1 MGRKISVDSATLM
14 NKGLEVIEARWL
26 FDADPSDIEVVIHP
40 QSIVHSMVSYRDG
53 SVIAQ
58 MGLPDMRTPIAQA
71 LAWPE
76 RIDAGVGRLDLV
88 KAGPLAFH
96 EPDLARFPCLG
107 LAWRSLAEGG
117 DAPVVLNAANE
128 VAVQAFL
135 DGDIAFMDIPRILE
149 ATLDALPRSAP
160 GGVDDILTSD
170 RAARRQARSLM
181 NPREAANG

>member
-88 KAGPLAFH
+88 KAVNPGDAITHGQHLAN
-96 EPDLARFPCLG
+96 LGNLG
-107 LAWRSLAEGG
+107 LGAEVRDLILQDRGNRGG
-117 DAPVVLNAANE
+117 AAVTQATPRGPVRVP
-128 VAVQAFL
+128 
-135 DGDIAFMDIPRILE
+135 G
-149 ATLDALPRSAP
+149 LPGR
-160 GGVDDILTSD
+160 GR
-170 RAARRQARSLM
+170 RA
-181 NPREAANG
+181 